1 MHLASRLVQNDHAPR
16 RGRPFHP
23 LDKRYR
29 GGGVPRV
36 GVHFLNDRPR
46 SVEELDA
53 ELHCRTLAVTT
64 PTAARTFAT
73 PHISSRYRAS
83 TAAKVKG
90 FGRRPPARGGAR
102 HGEAGVRK
110 PPKEETAFRKG
121 RWRRSCDLWGFEDRS
136 LLAAR
141 S

>member
-1 MHLASRLVQNDHAPR
+1 MHLASHLVQNGHTDRAR
-16 RGRPFHP
+16 RPFHP

-29 GGGVPRV
+29 AGRVPRV

-46 SVEELDA
+46 SVEELNA

-83 TAAKVKG
+83 TAAMVGKQPV
-90 FGRRPPARGGAR
+90 AGAISVELKR
-102 HGEAGVRK
+102 TV
-110 PPKEETAFRKG
+110 
-121 RWRRSCDLWGFEDRS
+121 
-136 LLAAR
+136 
-141 S
+141 

>member
-23 LDKRYR
+23 FDKRYR

-46 SVEELDA
+46 SVEELDT
-53 ELHCRTLAVTT
+53 ELHYRTLAVTT
-64 PTAARTFAT
+64 PTVARTFAA

-83 TAAKVKG
+83 TAAMGGKQTFASAESIVHRA
-90 FGRRPPARGGAR
+90 RRVGNTCG
-102 HGEAGVRK
+102 
-110 PPKEETAFRKG
+110 
-121 RWRRSCDLWGFEDRS
+121 
-136 LLAAR
+136 
-141 S
+141 